1 MVYPKVLFPGW
12 VQTVL
17 TQMLTPPEADGNRE
31 MLEAYLKLL
40 AEAYQST
47 CALAR
52 NMQVCLPCST
62 TATAKLPTTQAVG

>member
-1 MVYPKVLFPGW
+1 M
-12 VQTVL
+12 QTVL
-17 TQMLTPPEADGNRE
+17 TQMLSPPEADANRE

-52 NMQVCLPCST
+52 NMQVCLTCSIT
-62 TATAKLPTTQAVG
+62 SLGM